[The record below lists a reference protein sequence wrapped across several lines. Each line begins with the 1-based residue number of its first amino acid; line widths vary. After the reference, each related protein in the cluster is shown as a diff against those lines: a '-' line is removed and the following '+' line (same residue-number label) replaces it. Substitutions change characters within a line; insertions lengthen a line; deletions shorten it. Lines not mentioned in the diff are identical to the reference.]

1 VNQIDILSAVGYA
14 LKREVPKKDLDKD
27 DIVALQHW
35 VTLLTKVLIFSNK
48 GNNTYIYFLPD
59 FFQFSAM
66 KGYTYMFRHFSLSL
80 SLI

>member
-1 VNQIDILSAVGYA
+1 MDILSAVGYA

-48 GNNTYIYFLPD
+48 GNNTPSFFFFFL
-59 FFQFSAM
+59 S
-66 KGYTYMFRHFSLSL
+66 
-80 SLI
+80 